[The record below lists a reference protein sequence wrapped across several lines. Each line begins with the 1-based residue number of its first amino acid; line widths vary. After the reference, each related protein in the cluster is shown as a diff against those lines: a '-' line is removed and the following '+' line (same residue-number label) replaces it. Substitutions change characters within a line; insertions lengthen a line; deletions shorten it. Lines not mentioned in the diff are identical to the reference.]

1 MTKSNFENWL
11 KAQNNEEFHLIVQ
24 KILHLNKLYN
34 DKYKK
39 NVDFFLNPETFLI
52 TFKNFELIKMIS
64 NEINFDLST
73 EEKFNESKA
82 ALKMDFETLVAAQM
96 YMNFIFETD
105 LIGSSAE
112 LSKNSLK
119 EFEDIDNRVT
129 GGINKIYY
137 GAPGTGKSY
146 LVDNSYSNYDRV
158 TFHPE
163 YTYQDFVG
171 SIRPLPTDDDS
182 IKYEFVPG
190 TFTELLIEAI
200 INPQK
205 KFGLIIEEINRANTA
220 AVFGDVFQLLD
231 RDSAGNSNYKI
242 KNKEISEY
250 FKKITGINIT
260 NIFIPSNFDII
271 ATMNSSDQGVFVMDS
286 AFKRRWEFEYIPIDY
301 DVLTLQNVKIAGL
314 DLGWISFIKALNEF
328 LAINGVEEDK
338 LIGPWFMS
346 INNLKNKNQVAS
358 KLLIYLWD
366 DVLRYERSLLFAETS
381 FFSKVIYLYMNQG
394 LNCFN
399 QEFKNFIN
407 EYYPEDV

>member
-1 MTKSNFENWL
+1 MEKSNFEKWL

-24 KILHLNKLYN
+24 KILHLNRLYN

-52 TFKNFELIKMIS
+52 TFKNFELINMIS
-64 NEINFDLST
+64 NEINYDLST

-96 YMNFIFETD
+96 YMNFLFESD
-105 LIGSSAE
+105 LIGSSDE

-119 EFEDIDNRVT
+119 EYENIDNRVT

-171 SIRPLPTDDDS
+171 SIRPLQTDDGS

-190 TFTELLIEAI
+190 TFTELLIKAI

-220 AVFGDVFQLLD
+220 AVFGDLFQLLD
-231 RDSAGNSNYKI
+231 RDSDGNSNYKI

-250 FKKITGINIT
+250 FKKVTGMNIA

-301 DVLTLQNVKIAGL
+301 DVLTLKNVKIAGL

-346 INNLKNKNQVAS
+346 INNLNDKNQVAS

-381 FFSKVIYLYMNQG
+381 FFSQVIYLYKNQG

-399 QEFKNFIN
+399 KEFQNFIN